1 MAEFAILMFICN
13 FALIITYNKMND
25 KPTFTFRDGMSADE
39 GYIQWIADIK
49 QRFRQSQIKAAVR
62 VNTAMLEFYWSMGR
76 DIVELRAE
84 SKWGSGFF
92 NQLSLDMRTAFPDET
107 GFSVT
112 NLKYMRR
119 WYAFYRERVTIRHQ
133 AGDEFDDALEI
144 NSSDELNV
152 AIRHQVGDELEVAIR
167 QQVADEI
174 EGMEKGHQVGG
185 QLEMP
190 EIFGRIPWKHH
201 VHIISK
207 CKSLDEA
214 LFYIN
219 RVAEEGWSRSRLEH
233 QVAANLF
240 GSQGAAITNF
250 ELTLPAPQSQLAK
263 EILKDPY
270 NFGFLAMNE
279 EYEEK
284 DMEDALVDNVTQFL
298 LELGKGFSYVG
309 RQMELQMPGGQTF
322 FPDLLFYHIPQ
333 HRYVVIELKVVKYI
347 PEFAGKLNFYV
358 TAVDELLRG
367 ENDNPTVGLIIC
379 KSTDK
384 TVVEWSLRDINKPLG
399 VSSYQ
404 LEEVVERTV
413 KELELKKG
421 KCS

>member
-1 MAEFAILMFICN
+1 MS
-13 FALIITYNKMND
+13 D
-25 KPTFTFRDGMSADE
+25 KPTFTFRDGMTADE
-39 GYIQWIADIK
+39 GYVQWIADIK

-62 VNTAMLEFYWSMGR
+62 VNTAMLEFYWSVGR
-76 DIVELRAE
+76 DLVTLRAE
-84 SKWGSGFF
+84 ERWGAGVVKQFA
-92 NQLSLDMRTAFPDET
+92 LDMRQAFPDET
-107 GFSVT
+107 GFSDT
-112 NLKYMRR
+112 NVKYMKR
-119 WYAFYRERVTIRHQ
+119 WYLFYYERVIKGQQLADQIETSHQ
-133 AGDEFDDALEI
+133 LGDQIEDMKNGQQLADQLDVLEK
-144 NSSDELNV
+144 S
-152 AIRHQVGDELEVAIR
+152 HQVD
-167 QQVADEI
+167 
-174 EGMEKGHQVGG
+174 G
-185 QLEMP
+185 QIKMP
-190 EIFGRIPWKHH
+190 EIFGRIPWFHH

-207 CKSLDEA
+207 CQSLEEA

-219 RVAEEGWSRSRLEH
+219 RVAEEGWSRSRLED

-240 GSQGAAITNF
+240 GSQGAAVTNF
-250 ELTLPAPQSQLAK
+250 EHTLPAPQSQLAK

-270 NFGFLAMNE
+270 HFGFLSMVE

-284 DMEDALVDNVTQFL
+284 DMEDALVSNVTRFL
-298 LELGKGFSYVG
+298 MELGKGFSYVG

-358 TAVDELLRG
+358 TAVDELMRG
-367 ENDNPTVGLIIC
+367 EGDNPTVGLIIC

-399 VSSYQ
+399 VSRYQ

-413 KELELKKG
+413 KELEMRKNEDARK
-421 KCS
+421 